1 MSTGSVNERPARLPL
16 LLLGAFALVWTALA
30 IAPSYRSDWLLENL
44 LVFVGVPLL
53 VRGYRTI
60 PLSNANYVAL
70 FVFLT
75 LHEIGAHYTY
85 AEVPFGYGW
94 LGAERNHYDRL
105 VHFSFGFLLLP
116 TIVQILDVRAKL
128 QGVWRFLLPIAF
140 MMSCSELFE
149 LIEWQAAEIFG
160 GPLGQAYLG
169 TQGDIWD
176 AQKDSGLAM
185 TGAILS
191 MILLRLSKTDRN
203 ACPPSTTRG

>member
-1 MSTGSVNERPARLPL
+1 MNSSRLPRL
-16 LLLGAFALVWTALA
+16 LLIAFALIWVALA
-30 IAPSYRSDWLLENL
+30 LAPRYRSDWLLENL

-53 VRGYRTI
+53 VRGHRTL
-60 PLSNANYVAL
+60 PLSDANYLAI

-94 LGAERNHYDRL
+94 LGATRNHYDRL
-105 VHFSFGFLLLP
+105 VHFSFGLLLLP
-116 TIVQILDVRAKL
+116 SVVQILDVRASL
-128 QGVWRFLLPIAF
+128 QGVWRFLLPVSF

-149 LIEWQAAEIFG
+149 MIEWQAAEIFG

-169 TQGDIWD
+169 TQGDVWD

-185 TGAILS
+185 CGAIVSMVLLQLS
-191 MILLRLSKTDRN
+191 TSLRPLQRAN
-203 ACPPSTTRG
+203 A